1 MAVNDNEF
9 VYVAIVLDVI
19 LYAGLDRDKAFHEA
33 GEVGDVYLWCDG
45 DKVSR
50 SWVREGKEYSVICS

>member
-19 LYAGLDRDKAFHEA
+19 LYAGLDRDAAFREI
-33 GEVGDVYLWCDG
+33 GEVGHVYLWCDG
-45 DKVSR
+45 MKISR
-50 SWVREGKEYSVICS
+50 SWVENGKEYSVICS